1 MIKNIKPKT
10 QELLQIPSNI
20 NKKNCS
26 THYSKTAKDKE
37 KIPKSSQRRKDWLA
51 SKKKNPQLDWQCSS

>member
-20 NKKNCS
+20 NKKIVQH
-26 THYSKTAKDKE
+26 TIVKLPKTKRKFLKAARGE
-37 KIPKSSQRRKDWLA
+37 KTD
-51 SKKKNPQLDWQCSS
+51 